1 MPRIGEYFGKLFSI
15 EPSRGAEP
23 VPVLAFGHL
32 LGGVREPQSVA
43 YWFYRINVYLVLLWQ
58 TIQMAV
64 VATVMGFTLAFALSF
79 PATVQFYA
87 QFSLLDAGA
96 MIWQLQ
102 NALPVQGTLS
112 GNQFTETTDTVALVS
127 GCNCAADLN
136 ETVTLQADGGFVLGA
151 PLLFGLVDD
160 RLDPAA
166 ELDAGPVCGSP
177 DAGVPVDAGCGLA
190 CDLIYEVSGV
200 PSEPY
205 GGY

>member
-1 MPRIGEYFGKLFSI
+1 MKAGLPALLLLAACPNSSPNLPGEF
-15 EPSRGAEP
+15 
-23 VPVLAFGHL
+23 
-32 LGGVREPQSVA
+32 LGSFQFTGTMVTTGDGGTTC
-43 YWFYRINVYLVLLWQ
+43 LVD
-58 TIQMAV
+58 
-64 VATVMGFTLAFALSF
+64 GGALSF